1 MSNLATLQ
9 QLLGYQFKA
18 LSLLEAALTH
28 RSFGSRN
35 NERLEFLGDAML
47 GAIIA
52 EALFQR
58 FSDAQEGKLTRMRA
72 RLVRGET
79 LAVIAHELEFEQQLI
94 VGSGELKTGGR
105 KRSSIRA
112 DALEAVL
119 GAVYLDSDF
128 PTLKRVVLALFD
140 TRLNAVKPDIDKDAK
155 TKLQEA
161 LQRRGL
167 PLPDYLIV
175 SESGKTHDLSF
186 EVQCVLKEPD
196 CFFNATGK
204 SRRVAEQ
211 RAAKLALE
219 ALEWQ

>member
-1 MSNLATLQ
+1 MSNLTALQ
-9 QLLGYQFKA
+9 QSLSYQFND
-18 LSLLEAALTH
+18 LDLLKAALTH
-28 RSFGSRN
+28 RSVGRHN

-47 GAIIA
+47 GTIIA

-58 FSDAQEGKLTRMRA
+58 FPDAQEGKLTRMRA

-79 LAVIAHELEFEQQLI
+79 LAVIAHELEFEQLLI
-94 VGSGELKTGGR
+94 VGAGERKTGGR

-128 PTLKRVVLALFD
+128 ASVKKVVLALFESRLD
-140 TRLNAVKPDIDKDAK
+140 TVKPTIEKDAK

-161 LQRRGL
+161 LQRQGL

-175 SESGKTHDLSF
+175 SQSGKAHDLNF

-196 CFFNATGK
+196 RYFNATGK

-211 RAAKLALE
+211 LAAKLALD
-219 ALEWQ
+219 ALK